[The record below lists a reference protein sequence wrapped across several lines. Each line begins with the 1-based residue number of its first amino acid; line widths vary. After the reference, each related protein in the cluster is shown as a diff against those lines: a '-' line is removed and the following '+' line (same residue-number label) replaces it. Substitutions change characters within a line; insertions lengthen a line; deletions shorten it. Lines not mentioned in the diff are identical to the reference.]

1 MQKNNPLSDLIEMS
15 NVIVYG
21 TRYCPYCVAA
31 TQLLSSKGVEYEY
44 IAVDN
49 DQELRAEIAERSGQF
64 TVPQI
69 WIGEQHIGGFTDL
82 NRITLS
88 GSLDNLLN
96 VES

>member
-1 MQKNNPLSDLIEMS
+1 MS

-31 TQLLSSKGVEYEY
+31 TQLLRAKGIEYNY
-44 IAVDN
+44 VAVDN
-49 DQELRAEIAERSGQF
+49 NQELRAEIAARSGRS

-82 NRITLS
+82 SRLALS
-88 GSLDNLLN
+88 NKLDNLLKA
-96 VES
+96 

>member
-1 MQKNNPLSDLIEMS
+1 MS

-31 TQLLSSKGVEYEY
+31 KQLLNSKRVDYKY
-44 IAVDN
+44 VAVDN
-49 DQELRAEIAERSGQF
+49 DPELRAEIAERSGQS

-82 NRITLS
+82 NRLALSDTL
-88 GSLDNLLN
+88 DRLLN
-96 VES
+96 A

>member
-1 MQKNNPLSDLIEMS
+1 MS

-49 DQELRAEIAERSGQF
+49 DQELRSEIAERSGQF

-82 NRITLS
+82 NRLALS
-88 GSLDNLLN
+88 DSLDNLLRA
-96 VES
+96 

>member
-1 MQKNNPLSDLIEMS
+1 MS

-31 TQLLSSKGVEYEY
+31 TQLLNSRGVDYKY
-44 IAVDN
+44 VAVDN
-49 DQELRAEIAERSGQF
+49 DPKLRAEIAELSGQS

-82 NRITLS
+82 NRLALSDTL
-88 GSLDNLLN
+88 DRLLN
-96 VES
+96 A

>member
-1 MQKNNPLSDLIEMS
+1 MS

-31 TQLLSSKGVEYEY
+31 TQLLNAKSIEYNY

-49 DQELRAEIAERSGQF
+49 NPELRAEIAERSGQS

-82 NRITLS
+82 NRLALS
-88 GSLDNLLN
+88 DKLDHLL
-96 VES
+96 SA

>member
-1 MQKNNPLSDLIEMS
+1 MS

-31 TQLLSSKGVEYEY
+31 TQLLNAKSIEYNY

-49 DQELRAEIAERSGQF
+49 NPELRAEIAERSGQS

-69 WIGEQHIGGFTDL
+69 WIG
-82 NRITLS
+82 
-88 GSLDNLLN
+88 
-96 VES
+96 